1 MIMLK
6 EALARLRRKRGLT
19 QEELARRL
27 YITRQA
33 VSRWETGA
41 TEPSIDMLKLIARE
55 LDVPVMELLDMPE
68 HYCESCGMMFTAP
81 DQHGHEAD
89 GSEAEEFCRWCYE
102 NGAYTYETSM
112 DEMIEDCAPRM
123 AEAMGWTVDEAA
135 SLLGAVLPTLRRW
148 REVVENEKAYGE
160 EARAAYGDDVVD
172 AANEKYLKMGEEAHL
187 QAEELAVA
195 INEQL
200 RRAFEAGDPA
210 GPEAR
215 RLVAMHG
222 RWLRMYWPE
231 GIYTPEAHKG
241 LADGYVTDE
250 RFRAYYE
257 KVAPGATQFLRDAIH
272 ACVDV

>member
-6 EALARLRRKRGLT
+6 DALARLRRERGLT

-33 VSRWETGA
+33 VSRWEVGA

-55 LDVPVMELLDMPE
+55 LDVPVTELLDMPE
-68 HYCESCGMMFTAP
+68 HYCQSCGMMFTAP
-81 DQHGHEAD
+81 GQHGHEAD
-89 GSEAEEFCRWCYE
+89 GSEAEDFCRWCYE
-102 NGAYTYETSM
+102 NGVYTYETSM

-148 REVVENEKAYGE
+148 REVAENEKAYGE
-160 EARAAYGDDVVD
+160 ETRAAYGDEVAD
-172 AANEKYLKMGEEAHL
+172 ASNKKYLAMGEAAHL

-200 RRAFEAGDPA
+200 RRAMAEGDPA
-210 GPEAR
+210 GSEAR
-215 RLVAMHG
+215 KLVAMHT

-231 GIYTPEAHKG
+231 GTYTPEAHKG
-241 LADGYVTDE
+241 LADGYVADE
-250 RFRAYYE
+250 RFQAYYE
-257 KVAPGATQFLRDAIH
+257 KVAPEAAQFLRDAIH
-272 ACVDV
+272 ACV

>member
-6 EALARLRRKRGLT
+6 DALARLRRERGLT

-55 LDVPVMELLDMPE
+55 LDVPVTELLDMPE
-68 HYCESCGMMFTAP
+68 HYCQSCGMMFTGP

-89 GSEAEEFCRWCYE
+89 GSEAEDFCRWCYE
-102 NGAYTYETSM
+102 NGVYTYETSM

-148 REVVENEKAYGE
+148 REVAENEKTYGE
-160 EARAAYGDDVVD
+160 ETRAAYGDEVVD
-172 AANEKYLKMGEEAHL
+172 ATNEKYLAMAETAHL
-187 QAEELAVA
+187 QAEELVVA

-200 RRAFEAGDPA
+200 RRAMETGDPA

-215 RLVAMHG
+215 KLVAMHG
-222 RWLRMYWPE
+222 HWLRMYWPD
-231 GIYTPEAHKG
+231 GLYTPEAHKG
-241 LADGYVTDE
+241 LADGYVSDE

-272 ACVDV
+272 ACA

>member
-6 EALARLRRKRGLT
+6 DALARLRRERGLT

-33 VSRWETGA
+33 VSRWEVGA
-41 TEPSIDMLKLIARE
+41 TEPSVDMLKLIARE
-55 LDVPVMELLDMPE
+55 LDVPVTELLDMPE
-68 HYCESCGMMFTAP
+68 HYCQSCGMMFTAP
-81 DQHGHEAD
+81 GQHGHEAD
-89 GSEAEEFCRWCYE
+89 GSEAEDFCRWCYE
-102 NGAYTYETSM
+102 NGVYTYETSM

-148 REVVENEKAYGE
+148 REVAENEKAYGE
-160 EARAAYGDDVVD
+160 EARAAYGDEVVD
-172 AANEKYLKMGEEAHL
+172 ASNKKYLAMGEAAHL

-200 RRAFEAGDPA
+200 RRAMEAGDPA

-215 RLVAMHG
+215 KLVAMHA
-222 RWLRMYWPE
+222 RWLHMYWPD
-231 GIYTPEAHKG
+231 GTYTPEAHKG
-241 LADGYVTDE
+241 LADGYVADE
-250 RFRAYYE
+250 RFQAYYE
-257 KVAPGATQFLRDAIH
+257 KVAPGAAQFLRDAIR
-272 ACVDV
+272 ACA